1 MKSTLKL
8 IIFIII
14 AIIFLYGFSDSYRS
28 ENVDQ
33 LDYVIAI
40 GVDAVQDSS
49 DLQISFQFTNL
60 SPFSQNSPSEGNE
73 PIIDKVVTSSIISG
87 VNLMNAYAGKQ
98 LNLAHCKVVVFSE
111 EVAKSGLLP
120 EISSLINNSQLRPTT
135 NIIIAKESA
144 SKYLESS
151 VSSLEQV
158 LTKYYD
164 IFPHSSEY
172 TGYTSNIILGDFYD
186 TLINKD
192 VGSTAILGTIS
203 QSSKGS
209 LGQNSSDNSSSSS
222 SSSSSEG
229 GSSGSGSSGSE
240 SESSQGGSSE
250 ESSNLTNASIV
261 ENLKSGEPTIEG
273 DRGTENI
280 GLCVFK
286 DDKYIGNLT
295 PMETLCYSMLKD
307 EVDNFLVTIPNPFDS
322 NAKISISIDALSST
336 QISVDTS
343 QDIPKVKVTFN
354 LTAKTATGLDKLNYS
369 DAKTVDTLNS
379 ALKDYLK
386 TQVSNYLY
394 KTSKEFKVDINRF
407 DKIVKRNFLTTQD
420 YENYNWGQK
429 YENAEFDVNVKCVI
443 KSSLLMQNS

>member
-8 IIFIII
+8 TIFIII
-14 AIIFLYGFSDSYRS
+14 SLIFLYGFSDSYRS

-40 GVDAVQDSS
+40 GVDAVPDSQ

-73 PIIDKVVTSSIISG
+73 PIIDKVISSSIIGG

-98 LNLAHCKVVVFSE
+98 LNLAHCKVVIFSE
-111 EVAKSGLLP
+111 EVAKRGLLP
-120 EISSLINNSQLRPTT
+120 EISSLINNSQIRPTT
-135 NIIIAKESA
+135 NIIIAKESS

-151 VSSLEQV
+151 TSSLEQV

-186 TLINKD
+186 TLINKN

-203 QSSKGS
+203 GSSED
-209 LGQNSSDNSSSSS
+209 SSEQKSSSSEGESSESSSSS
-222 SSSSSEG
+222 SK
-229 GSSGSGSSGSE
+229 
-240 SESSQGGSSE
+240 SESSDE
-250 ESSNLTNASIV
+250 TSNVTNASTV
-261 ENLKSGEPTIEG
+261 EDLDSGEPTIDG

-286 DDKYIGNLT
+286 NDIYIGDLT
-295 PMETLCYSMLKD
+295 PMETLCYSLLKD
-307 EVDNFLVTIPNPFDS
+307 EVDNFLVTIPNPFDE
-322 NAKISISIDALSST
+322 NTKISISVDALSST
-336 QISVDTS
+336 QISIDTS
-343 QDIPKVKVTFN
+343 SDNPKIKITFN
-354 LTAKTATGLDKLNYS
+354 LTAKATTGIDKLNYS
-369 DAKTVDTLNS
+369 DFQVIDTLNS
-379 ALKDYLK
+379 ALKDYLS
-386 TQVSNYLY
+386 TQISNYLY

-420 YENYNWGQK
+420 YQNYNWGQK
-429 YENAEFDVNVKCVI
+429 YENSEFDINVKCNI